1 MDLGLKDK
9 AVLVTGAS
17 GGIGRAVCEA
27 LAEEG
32 ARVVLHGHRGVD
44 ALRAWLAQQPWR
56 DRAAVCAADV
66 RDHGAFE
73 AALRTATAPLGR
85 LHGCVVNAGIW
96 PPDDVPLVDL
106 DPERIR
112 GVLEVNVLGAFWTT
126 RAFLRLLRDQG
137 ADPGGDGASVVFTGS
152 TAAKF
157 GERGH
162 SDYAAS
168 KSALYGLMRSVKNE
182 ITALDPYGRANVVEP
197 GWTVTE
203 MTARNLDTPGVIERV
218 VRTMPVQQLAATH
231 DIAAAILWLL
241 SPRAARHVSGET
253 VTVAGGMEGRVLW
266 EEGEVDPGGV
276 RRRLGRGGD
285 GAPPG

>member
-17 GGIGRAVCEA
+17 GGIGRAVAAA

-32 ARVVLHGHRGVD
+32 ARVVLHGHRSVEG
-44 ALRAWLAQQPWR
+44 LRAWLAEQPWR
-56 DRAAVCAADV
+56 ERATVCAADV
-66 RDHGAFE
+66 RDAE
-73 AALRTATAPLGR
+73 ALESGLRDAAEQVGP

-96 PPDDVPLVDL
+96 PPEDVPLVDL
-106 DPERIR
+106 DPGRVR
-112 GVLEVNVLGAFWTT
+112 GVLDVNVLGAFWTT
-126 RAFLRLLRDQG
+126 RAFLRLLRERG
-137 ADPGGDGASVVFTGS
+137 PDPGGAGASVVFTGS

-168 KSALYGLMRSVKNE
+168 KAALYGLMRSVKNE
-182 ITALDPYGRANVVEP
+182 IVDLDPYGRANVVDP

-203 MTARNLDTPGVIERV
+203 MTAKSLDEPGVIEKV
-218 VRTMPVQQLAATH
+218 VRTMPVQQLASVE
-231 DIAAAILWLL
+231 DIAAAVLWML
-241 SPRAARHVSGET
+241 SPTMARHVSGET

-266 EEGEVDPGGV
+266 EEAEVDAGGV
-276 RRRLGRGGD
+276 RRRLGL
-285 GAPPG
+285 

>member
-1 MDLGLKDK
+1 MDLGLTDK
-9 AVLVTGAS
+9 VVVVTGAS
-17 GGIGRAVCEA
+17 GGIGRSVAAA

-44 ALRAWLAQQPWR
+44 GLRTWLDEQPWK
-56 DRAAVCAADV
+56 DRAVICAADV
-66 RDHGAFE
+66 RDAE
-73 AALRTATAPLGR
+73 ALEAGLRAATEPWGR
-85 LHGCVVNAGIW
+85 IHGCVVNAGIW
-96 PPDDVPLVDL
+96 PPEDTPLVDL

-112 GVLEVNVLGAFWTT
+112 GVLDVNVLGAFWTT
-126 RAFLRLLRDQG
+126 RAFLRLLRERG

-182 ITALDPYGRANVVEP
+182 ITALDPYGRVNVVEP

-203 MTARNLDTPGVIERV
+203 MTARNLDEPGVIEKV
-218 VRTMPVQQLAATH
+218 VRTMPVQQLAATE
-231 DIAAAILWLL
+231 DIASAVLWLL
-241 SPRAARHVSGET
+241 SPRMARHVSGES

-266 EEGEVDPGGV
+266 EEAEVDPGGV
-276 RRRLGRGGD
+276 KRRLGRG
-285 GAPPG
+285 